1 MEMDT
6 GKDWPFSTSPNETN
20 RTNKESP
27 IAKQGMIVKEFQ
39 SQEEAML
46 ALKRSKD
53 KIAQVME
60 KARQSHL
67 NNFQDAV
74 EKNAV
79 QDKRVCNMPLI
90 RISLGKSLTRDAY
103 GKNKQSHKRLPTLI

>member
-1 MEMDT
+1 MDS
-6 GKDWPFSTSPNETN
+6 GKDWPFSTPPNEIN
-20 RTNKESP
+20 RESP
-27 IAKQGMIVKEFQ
+27 VAKQAMIVKEFQ

-53 KIAQVME
+53 KIAQVMH

-74 EKNAV
+74 EKMAE
-79 QDKRVCNMPLI
+79 QDKKVCNMPLI
-90 RISLGKSLTRDAY
+90 RISLTKSLTRDSY
-103 GKNKQSHKRLPTLI
+103 GKNK